1 MTVWVILSYHEE
13 IPTSKSTFHAY
24 LKFTR
29 HYIFPREL
37 KEEDLNPLWRDPPE
51 NDYMSG
57 VRMSWNIWPSS
68 RQAMSLDVKLACL
81 YTLLK
86 EKPGKLTYLTLLKAL
101 NYVLNMCFF
110 ILRLAFYHVRSCDVQ
125 EDKL

>member
-1 MTVWVILSYHEE
+1 M
-13 IPTSKSTFHAY
+13 
-24 LKFTR
+24 
-29 HYIFPREL
+29 
-37 KEEDLNPLWRDPPE
+37 WRDPPE
-51 NDYMSG
+51 NDYMYG

-110 ILRLAFYHVRSCDVQ
+110 FLRLASYHVRSCDVQ